1 MADEF
6 AKKHDDF
13 ETPGLSGTRGRRV
26 YFVRHGMTDWN
37 KQFRYQGSTDIPLC
51 EEGERQAQRA
61 ARRLARLGAV
71 RIVSSPLRRS
81 LRTAEILAAELGSP
95 KVEVWPE
102 LTEVD
107 FGGWEGLTVAQIK
120 ARYGDESFE
129 KWRSEQLDVTAPEG
143 EDVAHAYERAQS
155 AAGKL
160 LGAEDKSMIVVGHGA
175 FFRVL
180 MLPIIRMPKCSLFWR
195 MRLDNCSISAFD
207 VDKQKRA
214 SVTYLNDTLHMLTPF
229 SDIADLPLA

>member
-1 MADEF
+1 MADES

-13 ETPGLSGTRGRRV
+13 ETPGLSGTRGRRI

-107 FGGWEGLTVAQIK
+107 FGGWEGLTVPQIK
-120 ARYGDESFE
+120 EKYGAELFE
-129 KWRSEQLDVTAPEG
+129 KWRNEQLDVTAPDG
-143 EDVAHAYERAQS
+143 ESVCETYERA
-155 AAGKL
+155 AAAAAKL
-160 LGAEDKSMIVVGHGA
+160 LARREERLIVVGHGA

-180 MLPIIRMPKCSLFWR
+180 LLPLIRMPRCSLFWR

-207 VDKQKRA
+207 VDRQGRA
-214 SVTYLNDTLHMLTPF
+214 SVTFLNDTLHMLTPF